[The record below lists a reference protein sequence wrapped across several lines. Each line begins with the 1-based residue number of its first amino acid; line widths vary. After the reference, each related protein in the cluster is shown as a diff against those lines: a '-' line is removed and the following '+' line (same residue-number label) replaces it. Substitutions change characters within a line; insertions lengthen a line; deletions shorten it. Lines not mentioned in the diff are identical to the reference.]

1 MRELLEAFLSDLQ
14 GEKRASPHTLRAYR
28 RDLEGFL
35 DYWEQ
40 MGRPP
45 VAPAHLDTLVIR
57 AYLAHQSGSVSA
69 TTVSRRLSAIRSF
82 CRYLVRWEIL
92 DQNPARLVS
101 MPRRPRPLPHA
112 PEAEILEDLVE
123 APREDTP
130 LGARDQALLEVLY
143 GAGLRRSECV
153 ALNLADLEIDID
165 TDTDIDTDIDTDTD
179 TDTDTDIE
187 AGEVPPAASPADP
200 AQAAP
205 VSKPDSTGGAY
216 LRVRHGKG
224 DKERLVPLGQAA
236 IHALRRYLALR
247 PTLLSHARGPAD
259 PDAVFLNVRGGRLSG
274 RSVARV
280 VDRYR
285 AAAGLAPEAGP
296 HALRHGCATHMLDS
310 GADLRAI
317 QELLGHASLS
327 TTQRY
332 THVSVGRLMQVYD
345 DAHPRARQK
354 RQKLRK
360 KDE

>member
-35 DYWEQ
+35 DYWKQ
-40 MGRPP
+40 MERPP
-45 VAPAHLDTLVIR
+45 VTPAHLDTLVIR

-69 TTVSRRLSAIRSF
+69 ATVSRRLSSIRSF
-82 CRYLVRWEIL
+82 CRYLVRWELL

-123 APREDTP
+123 APNEDTP

-165 TDTDIDTDIDTDTD
+165 IE
-179 TDTDTDIE
+179 TDIE
-187 AGEVPPAASPADP
+187 TGGGPLAASPPGPTPTP
-200 AQAAP
+200 AFVEPLSA
-205 VSKPDSTGGAY
+205 GGAS

-236 IHALRRYLALR
+236 IHALRRYLAHR
-247 PTLLSHARGPAD
+247 PTLLARARGRGA
-259 PDAVFLNVRGGRLSG
+259 PDAVFLNARGGRLSG

-285 AAAGLAPEAGP
+285 ATAGLAPEAGP

-354 RQKLRK
+354 RRK